1 MGWYTVAQMIRICS
15 TRSLSTVSSTVAY
28 RVYQYI
34 TDLLDV
40 DKKSCDSYLWYM
52 NEPETYNFMT
62 SKKRGR
68 SYGGGVHKEYAF
80 VDDLSVVAE
89 TLCENFQLEQVGH
102 DEASSTLW

>member
-1 MGWYTVAQMIRICS
+1 
-15 TRSLSTVSSTVAY
+15 
-28 RVYQYI
+28 
-34 TDLLDV
+34 
-40 DKKSCDSYLWYM
+40 M

-68 SYGGGVHKEYAF
+68 SYGGGIHKEYAF

-89 TLCENFQLEQVGH
+89 TLCEDFQLEQAGH